1 MSSDSQTQSVTN
13 TPDST
18 QDSLQQQET
27 PKAYDSSSIKV
38 LRGLDAVRKRPAVRT
53 AVGNFSGPRIT
64 SAIMPNSNNSLKPIF
79 SISQI
84 QPEAGNFIQLH
95 FWHIKRDIAQQCN
108 QSRFRFCP
116 VRQPAQ
122 LQWLCH

>member
-38 LRGLDAVRKRPAVRT
+38 LRGLDAVRKRPGMYIGDT
-53 AVGNFSGPRIT
+53 DDGTG
-64 SAIMPNSNNSLKPIF
+64 L
-79 SISQI
+79 
-84 QPEAGNFIQLH
+84 
-95 FWHIKRDIAQQCN
+95 
-108 QSRFRFCP
+108 
-116 VRQPAQ
+116 
-122 LQWLCH
+122 